1 MPKFVSV
8 SGSNSDYGFI
18 GDTPKFLYWA
28 YRSGKATHTVDGAEP
43 IYTRNLSYY
52 GRFTWS
58 YGNRYVAQVSLRAD
72 AADSSVL
79 PIDNRWGY
87 FPAVSLAW
95 TLSNEQF
102 WSGLKNALPYV
113 KLRASWGANGST
125 ASLGDYSWASSM
137 VNSGFY
143 PARTGGELT
152 DYKYIPTYIPAFTGN
167 KKLKWES
174 SQQLDFGADLRF
186 FNDRLT
192 VTADYY
198 SKNTKD
204 LIISGA
210 KPSFSVGNVTSPI
223 NAGEIVNGVR
233 PEQVV
238 GPAVKGMSVAYT
250 GDTKPCKATIEA
262 VRGVDVLIHEATY
275 SDRESARAE
284 EHNHS
289 TAVQAARIAEEAGV
303 SYLIMTHI
311 SHRYEDRSV
320 IEDEAREVFPQSYAA
335 EDMELFTINRGGI
348 AAKDLRQARLGR
360 A

>member
-1 MPKFVSV
+1 MDLLFLGTSAAVPSRDRSTSCIALREGSDIVLMDCGEGSQRQLMVSPFSFMRVGTVLITHLHGDHVFGLPGLIQTMGLSGRTGPLKVYGPVGIRSFVDASMAATEGEAGYPLEITELSGGERFGIRGFSV
-8 SGSNSDYGFI
+8 ECFRTDHGISSLGF
-18 GDTPKFLYWA
+18 
-28 YRSGKATHTVDGAEP
+28 V
-43 IYTRNLSYY
+43 
-52 GRFTWS
+52 
-58 YGNRYVAQVSLRAD
+58 LRAPD
-72 AADSSVL
+72 RPGRLDHRKALELGIEDGPDMARL
-79 PIDNRWGY
+79 K
-87 FPAVSLAW
+87 
-95 TLSNEQF
+95 
-102 WSGLKNALPYV
+102 SGE
-113 KLRASWGANGST
+113 T
-125 ASLGDYSWASSM
+125 
-137 VNSGFY
+137 
-143 PARTGGELT
+143 
-152 DYKYIPTYIPAFTGN
+152 
-167 KKLKWES
+167 
-174 SQQLDFGADLRF
+174 
-186 FNDRLT
+186 
-192 VTADYY
+192 
-198 SKNTKD
+198 
-204 LIISGA
+204 
-210 KPSFSVGNVTSPI
+210 
-223 NAGEIVNGVR
+223 VNGVR